1 MWIFVDFCDGVCCSI
16 SLKLDLVY
24 YQKLVTW
31 VLFFAAVTIFSPC
44 NNNTILFTLLSSRN
58 TAALTKLYTLIII
71 PQFADDSLVLYLN
84 GISNAL

>member
-1 MWIFVDFCDGVCCSI
+1 MLQYFIKTRSGLLPETSNLGPI
-16 SLKLDLVY
+16 
-24 YQKLVTW
+24 
-31 VLFFAAVTIFSPC
+31 FAAVTIFSPC

-84 GISNAL
+84 GISDAL